1 MKIEHWDSDVI
12 YLKINDDILPVEPHK
27 GYEVDFDDYQN
38 VSKTEA
44 GTTARVVVRGNI
56 PRITVNF
63 QCDREMLQDMRRYKS
78 AVSLDVYYY
87 SPYKIMEHNLMYVTN
102 YKEKLLADT
111 MDGGIWQ
118 VGFVLEDLESV

>member
-1 MKIEHWDSDVI
+1 MEHWESEVV

-27 GYEVDFDDYQN
+27 GYEVDFDDYQSVN
-38 VSKTEA
+38 KTEA
-44 GTTARVVVRGNI
+44 GTSIRDLVRGNI

-63 QCDREMLQDMRRYKS
+63 QCNREMLQDMRRYKN
-78 AVSLDVYYY
+78 AVSLNVYYY
-87 SPYKIMEHNLMYVTN
+87 SPYKIMEHNIMFVSS

-111 MDGGIWQ
+111 NDGGIWQ

>member
-1 MKIEHWDSDVI
+1 MEHWESEVV

-27 GYEVDFDDYQN
+27 GYEVDFDDYQSVN
-38 VSKTEA
+38 KTEA
-44 GTTARVVVRGNI
+44 GTSTRDLVRGNI

-63 QCDREMLQDMRRYKS
+63 QCNREMLQDMRRYKN
-78 AVSLDVYYY
+78 AVSLNVYYY
-87 SPYKIMEHNLMYVTN
+87 SPYKIMEHNLMFVTN

-111 MDGGIWQ
+111 NDGGIWQ

>member
-1 MKIEHWDSDVI
+1 MEHWESEVV

-27 GYEVDFDDYQN
+27 GYEVDFNDYQSVN
-38 VSKTEA
+38 QTEA
-44 GTTARVVVRGNI
+44 GTSIRDLVRGNI

-63 QCDREMLQDMRRYKS
+63 QCNREMLQDMRRYKN

-87 SPYKIMEHNLMYVTN
+87 SPYKIMEHNIMFVSN

-111 MDGGIWQ
+111 NDGGIWQ
-118 VGFVLEDLESV
+118 VGFILEDLESV